1 MQDATVQSTPQMS
14 QPSVAPSSYVAAAPQ
29 PTVPVQASQAG
40 VAYPQ
45 ASTPQAP
52 QAVPNYQSAP
62 SAFVPPSQAAAP
74 QANPWES
81 AFSQVVGLLGQ
92 QASPSQAAPSPV
104 QAPVASPYTQGNW
117 ESQAPVS
124 YPQTQPNS
132 VPQTWQTSQTSS
144 PNYSQT
150 SSVSSLADVAD
161 LLEWSP
167 ESRMVVAN
175 YGTEAPAIL
184 NQYALNLEGMLDS
197 AVAWGQSATRTLM
210 GYANFAVGE
219 HKENLAYNEILTNP
233 DVLSD
238 YTLQF
243 FGPQGP
249 CPVYESEAEL
259 ETRGYPTAPV
269 GQQGQVVPGLPA
281 PPQAA
286 APQQPQDFWGAFKA
300 QMDYDPTQAW
310 RIVNQADPRVMAN
323 KLFVME

>member
-1 MQDATVQSTPQMS
+1 
-14 QPSVAPSSYVAAAPQ
+14 
-29 PTVPVQASQAG
+29 
-40 VAYPQ
+40 
-45 ASTPQAP
+45 
-52 QAVPNYQSAP
+52 
-62 SAFVPPSQAAAP
+62 
-74 QANPWES
+74 
-81 AFSQVVGLLGQ
+81 
-92 QASPSQAAPSPV
+92 
-104 QAPVASPYTQGNW
+104 
-117 ESQAPVS
+117 
-124 YPQTQPNS
+124 
-132 VPQTWQTSQTSS
+132 
-144 PNYSQT
+144 
-150 SSVSSLADVAD
+150 
-161 LLEWSP
+161 
-167 ESRMVVAN
+167 
-175 YGTEAPAIL
+175 
-184 NQYALNLEGMLDS
+184 
-197 AVAWGQSATRTLM
+197 M

>member
-1 MQDATVQSTPQMS
+1 MQDATVQSIPQMS

-29 PTVPVQASQAG
+29 PTTPIQATQAG
-40 VAYPQ
+40 TAYPQ
-45 ASTPQAP
+45 ASTQAAP

-62 SAFVPPSQAAAP
+62 SAFVPPSQPVTP
-74 QANPWES
+74 QGNPWES
-81 AFSQVVGLLGQ
+81 AFSQVVGLLGRQ
-92 QASPSQAAPSPV
+92 GSPSQAAPSPV

-117 ESQAPVS
+117 ESQAPAT
-124 YPQTQPNS
+124 YQQIPQQSAAP
-132 VPQTWQTSQTSS
+132 TWQQSQTSS

-197 AVAWGQSATRTLM
+197 AVAWGERATNVLT
-210 GYANFAVGE
+210 GYANFSLNE

-238 YTLQF
+238 YTLEF
-243 FGPQGP
+243 FGPNGP
-249 CPVYESEAEL
+249 YPVYGSEQEL

-269 GQQGQVVPGLPA
+269 GQQGQAVPGLPA
-281 PPQAA
+281 PPQAEG
-286 APQQPQDFWGAFKA
+286 PQQPQDFWGAFKA